1 VGYTLLSITRAGAP
15 VRVTPTLELRGGDQL
30 SFAASSEALPRLWT
44 TIGIRPQHAGSATTP
59 RHRRQLVE
67 VVVSRRAAAVGR
79 LISELPLPDSPYA
92 AVIVGASH
100 DGQAPPVALAD
111 YRVQVGDD
119 GILEVD
125 DSFFYENRLET
136 DFILTKVV
144 EGFSVQRVDRAWA
157 AAVITVLMIAA
168 ATLGIT
174 SLLNA
179 ALLAVLAMLISGCLS
194 IESAWRSVDWKTLM
208 VLGVSVG
215 LEAAVTSSGL
225 AQEISA
231 LCAHLGGGSPI
242 LSLTV
247 VLAATL
253 IMTNIITN
261 AAAAAFMFPVALSM
275 AQHLNV
281 SFLPFAIVLIMGAS
295 CAFVL
300 PAGFQ
305 TNLMV
310 QEPGGYTVVD
320 FAKVGIPLTVI
331 VGAVVILLAPVVYGF

>member
-1 VGYTLLSITRAGAP
+1 M
-15 VRVTPTLELRGGDQL
+15 
-30 SFAASSEALPRLWT
+30 
-44 TIGIRPQHAGSATTP
+44 P

-100 DGQAPPVALAD
+100 DGQAPAVPLAD

-136 DFILTKVV
+136 DFILTKVI

-157 AAVITVLMIAA
+157 AAVITVIMIAT

-179 ALLAVLAMLISGCLS
+179 ALLAALAMLLSGCLS
-194 IESAWRSVDWKTLM
+194 MESAWRSIDWKTLM

-215 LEAAVTSSGL
+215 LESAVTSSGL
-225 AQEISA
+225 AQEIAA
-231 LCAHLGGGSPI
+231 LCAHLGAGSPT
-242 LSLTV
+242 LSLAV
-247 VLAATL
+247 VLTATM
-253 IMTNIITN
+253 IITNVITN

-281 SFLPFAIVLIMGAS
+281 SFLPFAVVLIMGAS

-310 QEPGGYTVVD
+310 QEPGGYSVAD
-320 FAKVGIPLTVI
+320 FAKVGFPLSVI
-331 VGAVVILLAPVVYGF
+331 VGAVVILLAPLVYGF